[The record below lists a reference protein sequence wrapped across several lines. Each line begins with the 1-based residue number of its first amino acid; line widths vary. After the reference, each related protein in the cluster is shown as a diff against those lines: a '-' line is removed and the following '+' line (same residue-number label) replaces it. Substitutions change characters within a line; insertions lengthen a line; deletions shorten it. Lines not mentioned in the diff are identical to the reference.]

1 MCLSVVPP
9 ALYFPVFSENIRY
22 LLCDIFNSLFFL
34 KCLLLLN
41 ILSFISEV
49 FTYLFFASFYPKFT
63 MAAVA
68 GYRPKAYVLVL
79 YPQTGGV
86 YITNGVRSIPID
98 DKEDLPIVVPL
109 KPQHWCNAF
118 WKTDVCAGKF
128 SFSSCDLF
136 S

>member
-1 MCLSVVPP
+1 
-9 ALYFPVFSENIRY
+9 
-22 LLCDIFNSLFFL
+22 
-34 KCLLLLN
+34 
-41 ILSFISEV
+41 
-49 FTYLFFASFYPKFT
+49 

-128 SFSSCDLF
+128 CFSSF
-136 S
+136 